1 MLSLDFV
8 YLIAGLCLSAFF
20 SGSEA
25 VILSLPHDRVKQ
37 MMEEGGDR
45 ARHFE
50 FLNLH
55 QGRLLTT
62 ILVGNNLINSFIA
75 ALLTKIT
82 YQYFDDDTLAITV
95 GISTVLILLF
105 GEITPK
111 TFARS
116 RSELFAIPTV
126 RTLKF
131 FMYILYPAVVFF
143 DLIIRLV
150 LGKNAHIKGRL
161 TTKDDI
167 EFMVD
172 KAEKEKSI
180 DAKQIDLLQSILEFP
195 NIKVKDIMVPRH
207 KICTIKAESGF
218 DDIFKLIK
226 EQGHT
231 RYPVCRG
238 DLDNTIG
245 FLHAKDLAFISEQEI
260 ERFDLTKLL
269 KNPFFVYEH
278 MKIQAVMDH
287 MNRKKVHLA
296 LVKNELGVVVGIITL
311 EDIIE
316 EILGEIVDE
325 HDEEILKAGANEE
338 NIETGLTFD
347 ATKPLREI
355 RDQVGIDFP
364 EDEDYSTLNGFIL
377 DKLGNSFPKQGAV
390 IIWENFSFEL
400 LKVEN
405 QEIKKVRLKVLDS
418 EKYHRENDYSEE
430 SG

>member
-1 MLSLDFV
+1 MFPLDIV

-25 VILSLPHDRVKQ
+25 VILSLPHDRIKQ
-37 MMEEGGDR
+37 KIEEGGDS
-45 ARHFE
+45 AHLYE

-62 ILVGNNLINSFIA
+62 ILVGNNLINSYIA
-75 ALLTKIT
+75 ALMTKIS
-82 YQYFDDDTLAITV
+82 YRYFEDDTLAITV

-126 RTLKF
+126 RCLKF
-131 FMYILYPAVVFF
+131 FMYALYPAVAFF
-143 DLIIRLV
+143 DFIIRLV

-167 EFMVD
+167 EYMVD

-195 NIKVKDIMVPRH
+195 NIKVKDIMVPRQ
-207 KICTIKAESGF
+207 KVCTIKAESSF
-218 DDIFKLIK
+218 DEIFKLIK

-231 RYPVCRG
+231 RYPVCFG
-238 DLDNTIG
+238 DLDHTIG

-260 ERFDLTKLL
+260 EKFDLTKLL
-269 KNPFFVYEH
+269 KSPFFVYEH

-316 EILGEIVDE
+316 EILGDIVDE
-325 HDEEILKAGANEE
+325 HDEEVSKTGAVEE
-338 NIETGLTFD
+338 NIETGMHFD
-347 ATKPLREI
+347 STKPLREI
-355 RDQVGIDFP
+355 RDQVGIEFP
-364 EDEDYSTLNGFIL
+364 EDEEYSTLNGFL
-377 DKLGNSFPKQGAV
+377 LEKLGNSFP
-390 IIWENFSFEL
+390 N
-400 LKVEN
+400 
-405 QEIKKVRLKVLDS
+405 KVLLS
-418 EKYHRENDYSEE
+418 FGKILVS
-430 SG
+430 S